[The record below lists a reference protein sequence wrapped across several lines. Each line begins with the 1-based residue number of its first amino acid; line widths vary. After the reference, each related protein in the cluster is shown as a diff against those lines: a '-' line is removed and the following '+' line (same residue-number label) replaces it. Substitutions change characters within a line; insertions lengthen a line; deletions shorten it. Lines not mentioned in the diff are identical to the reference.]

1 MVIYE
6 MVYRVLVGENNLQ
19 TTTSVLLSISMFKEA
34 RWMKNGVLLQF
45 IQNHFQTRFRFR
57 NAFEAQLT
65 VQILSRLIGE
75 HPESLLL
82 TRRDVEVLAG
92 CSLDNP
98 ALRREYFPKS
108 AMTLLETALDELVTL
123 SVITQ
128 RDQGRI
134 RYPLFRSVQLDQVCQ
149 RIVFNLN
156 LDVLPQLTDWSREL
170 QQEQERF

>member
-1 MVIYE
+1 M
-6 MVYRVLVGENNLQ
+6 Q
-19 TTTSVLLSISMFKEA
+19 
-34 RWMKNGVLLQF
+34 NGALLQF
-45 IQNHFQTRFRFR
+45 IQSHFQTRFRFR

-65 VQILSRLIGE
+65 VQILTRLIGE

-82 TRRDVEVLAG
+82 TRRDVEALAG
-92 CSLDNP
+92 CSLDAP

-128 RDQGRI
+128 QDQGRT

-156 LDVLPQLTDWSREL
+156 LDVLPQLTNWSWEL

>member
-1 MVIYE
+1 
-6 MVYRVLVGENNLQ
+6 
-19 TTTSVLLSISMFKEA
+19 
-34 RWMKNGVLLQF
+34 MKNGALLQF
-45 IQNHFQTRFRFR
+45 IQSHFQTRFR
-57 NAFEAQLT
+57 NAFETQLT

-82 TRRDVEVLAG
+82 TRRDVEALAG
-92 CSLDNP
+92 CSLDAP
-98 ALRREYFPKS
+98 ALQREYFPQR
-108 AMTLLETALDELVTL
+108 AMTLLEKALDELVTL
-123 SVITQ
+123 SVIIHQ
-128 RDQGRI
+128 DQGRT

>member
-1 MVIYE
+1 
-6 MVYRVLVGENNLQ
+6 
-19 TTTSVLLSISMFKEA
+19 
-34 RWMKNGVLLQF
+34 MKNGALLQF
-45 IQNHFQTRFRFR
+45 IQSHFQTRFRFR
-57 NAFEAQLT
+57 NAFETQLT

-82 TRRDVEVLAG
+82 TRRDVEALAG
-92 CSLDNP
+92 CSLDAP
-98 ALRREYFPKS
+98 ALQREYFPQR

-123 SVITQ
+123 SVIIHQ
-128 RDQGRI
+128 DQGRT

-156 LDVLPQLTDWSREL
+156 LDVLPQLTNWSWEL